1 VGICASNCVE
11 WLIVQIATAKI
22 GAILVNI
29 NPSYRTYELEYAL
42 NHSGCKSIVIAD
54 KNKYADYSQ
63 MLYELIRI
71 KSNRLPTFD
80 CEEFPLLKS
89 VISLSTNNLQGI
101 LMWEEF
107 IDMGIQI
114 DYHELETRQRTLS
127 FDDPSIYQWYNRK
140 SKGAT
145 LSHHNILN
153 NI

>member
-71 KSNRLPTFD
+71 SKAGSLLSIVKSCR
-80 CEEFPLLKS
+80 
-89 VISLSTNNLQGI
+89 
-101 LMWEEF
+101 
-107 IDMGIQI
+107 
-114 DYHELETRQRTLS
+114 
-127 FDDPSIYQWYNRK
+127 
-140 SKGAT
+140 
-145 LSHHNILN
+145 
-153 NI
+153 